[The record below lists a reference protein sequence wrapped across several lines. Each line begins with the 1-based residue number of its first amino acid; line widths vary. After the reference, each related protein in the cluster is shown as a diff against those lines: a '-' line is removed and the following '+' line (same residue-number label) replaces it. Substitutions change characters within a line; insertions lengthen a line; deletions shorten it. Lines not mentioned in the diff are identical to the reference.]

1 MDNVRTIAKTILYY
15 LERIQCTSCPIR
27 KSCDINIC
35 IYNKS
40 ICTELTKSIE
50 RGKDES
56 ARNI

>member
-15 LERIQCTSCPIR
+15 LERIQGTSCPIR
-27 KSCDINIC
+27 KTCDIKIC

-50 RGKDES
+50 GGKDES